1 MANCPQL
8 AGSRGKG
15 DRFYA
20 PSHSLR
26 RSLAAVCVCGSPFRS
41 YELISSTRLIAN
53 GFFESSLLNSH
64 RTDIY
69 AIEMTMTI
77 CCVDERNDA

>member
-1 MANCPQL
+1 MMANCPQL

-26 RSLAAVCVCGSPFRS
+26 RSLAAACVFAV
-41 YELISSTRLIAN
+41 LHFA
-53 GFFESSLLNSH
+53 
-64 RTDIY
+64 RT
-69 AIEMTMTI
+69 
-77 CCVDERNDA
+77 N

>member
-26 RSLAAVCVCGSPFRS
+26 RSLAAVCACGSPFRS
-41 YELISSTRLIAN
+41 YELISSTEINRERILREFVVEFSSN
-53 GFFESSLLNSH
+53 GYL
-64 RTDIY
+64 
-69 AIEMTMTI
+69 MTATTI
-77 CCVDERNDA
+77 CCVDEGTMHDI